1 MLVSIV
7 CVVCALALA
16 ISSAFTFWP
25 VTAWYDFYRPL
36 VMFIAG
42 YFAGIAISWIFI
54 DVSGRLISSFK
65 KKKLKTIKNKYVKS
79 ICKTTADE
87 FLAKLDGI
95 KDKLDRDLN
104 FFFDSDPA
112 ADSKDEIIMA
122 YPGFMAIA
130 YYRVAHELYKLGV
143 NYVPRIITEIAHSK
157 TGIDIH
163 PACKIGCPFFIDHGT
178 GIVVGETSEIGNYV
192 KMYHGVTLGALSLEG
207 GQALHGVKRH
217 PTIKDYVT
225 IYSGASILGGE
236 TVIEERA
243 VIGSNVFIVNSVVK
257 DTKVIYLENHVK
269 INK

>member
-1 MLVSIV
+1 MISF
-7 CVVCALALA
+7 A
-16 ISSAFTFWP
+16 IYFIYTHNIRMVEKKCFETFP
-25 VTAWYDFYRPL
+25 KRNEIKDILQEVKSYMYPNYFED
-36 VMFIAG
+36 AG
-42 YFAGIAISWIFI
+42 KDIKA
-54 DVSGRLISSFK
+54 FK
-65 KKKLKTIKNKYVKS
+65 KKKLEIIKKLYLKS
-79 ICKTTADE
+79 VCQTTVDGFLRVIDE
-87 FLAKLDGI
+87 IKEKLD
-95 KDKLDRDLN
+95 KDLE

-112 ADSKDEIIMA
+112 ADSKDEIVMA

-143 NYVPRIITEIAHSK
+143 CYVPRIITEIAHSK

-178 GIVVGETSEIGNYV
+178 GVVIGETSEIGNYV

-207 GQALHGVKRH
+207 GQSLHGKKRH

-225 IYSGASILGGE
+225 IYAGASILGGE

-257 DTKVIYLENHVK
+257 DTKVIYSENNIK
-269 INK
+269 IK

>member
-1 MLVSIV
+1 MKMNK
-7 CVVCALALA
+7 C
-16 ISSAFTFWP
+16 FETFP
-25 VTAWYDFYRPL
+25 KRNEVKEFLKELKSYMYPNYFED
-36 VMFIAG
+36 AG
-42 YFAGIAISWIFI
+42 
-54 DVSGRLISSFK
+54 DNISSFK
-65 KKKLKTIKNKYVKS
+65 KKKLEIIKKIYLKS
-79 ICKTTADE
+79 ICKTTWDKFALVIDDIK
-87 FLAKLDGI
+87 AKLD
-95 KDKLDRDLN
+95 KDLD
-104 FFFDSDPA
+104 FFYEGDPA

-130 YYRVAHELYKLGV
+130 YYRIAHELYKLGV
-143 NYVPRIITEIAHSK
+143 CYVPRIITEIAHSK

-178 GIVVGETSEIGNYV
+178 GIVIGETSEIGNYV

-207 GQALHGVKRH
+207 GHALHGVKRH

-257 DTKVIYLENHVK
+257 DTKVIYSENNIK
-269 INK
+269 IK

>member
-1 MLVSIV
+1 MSK
-7 CVVCALALA
+7 C
-16 ISSAFTFWP
+16 FDTFP
-25 VTAWYDFYRPL
+25 KRHEIKFFLKEVKSYLYPNYFED
-36 VMFIAG
+36 AG
-42 YFAGIAISWIFI
+42 E
-54 DVSGRLISSFK
+54 DVNSFK
-65 KKKLKTIKNKYVKS
+65 KKKLKVIKNLYLES
-79 ICKTTADE
+79 ICKTTVEGFLNVLDE
-87 FLAKLDGI
+87 IKSKLD
-95 KDKLDRDLN
+95 KDLD
-104 FFFDSDPA
+104 FFYESDPA

-143 NYVPRIITEIAHSK
+143 DYVPRIITEIAHSK

-178 GIVVGETSEIGNYV
+178 GVVIGETSEIGNYV

-207 GQALHGVKRH
+207 GHALHGVKRH

-257 DTKVIYLENHVK
+257 DTKVIYSENNIK
-269 INK
+269 IK

>member
-1 MLVSIV
+1 MYPNY
-7 CVVCALALA
+7 
-16 ISSAFTFWP
+16 FE
-25 VTAWYDFYRPL
+25 D
-36 VMFIAG
+36 AG
-42 YFAGIAISWIFI
+42 
-54 DVSGRLISSFK
+54 DDISSFK
-65 KKKLKTIKNKYVKS
+65 KKKLEIIKKIYLKS
-79 ICKTTADE
+79 ICKTTWDKFALVIDDIK
-87 FLAKLDGI
+87 AKLD
-95 KDKLDRDLN
+95 KDLD
-104 FFFDSDPA
+104 FFYEGDPA

-130 YYRVAHELYKLGV
+130 YYRIAHELYKLGV
-143 NYVPRIITEIAHSK
+143 CYVPRIITEIAHSK

-178 GIVVGETSEIGNYV
+178 GIVIGETSEIGNYV

-207 GQALHGVKRH
+207 GHALHGVKRH

-257 DTKVIYLENHVK
+257 DTKVIYSENNIK
-269 INK
+269 IK

>member
-1 MLVSIV
+1 MFAVFRAYTHNI
-7 CVVCALALA
+7 CVMATNKC
-16 ISSAFTFWP
+16 FETFP
-25 VTAWYDFYRPL
+25 KRDEVKKFLKELKSYMYPNYFED
-36 VMFIAG
+36 AG
-42 YFAGIAISWIFI
+42 DNI
-54 DVSGRLISSFK
+54 DSFK
-65 KKKLKTIKNKYVKS
+65 KKKLEVIKKIYLKS
-79 ICKTTADE
+79 ICKTTWDKFVLVIDE
-87 FLAKLDGI
+87 IKAKLD
-95 KDKLDRDLN
+95 KDLE
-104 FFFDSDPA
+104 FFYEADPA

-130 YYRVAHELYKLGV
+130 YYRIAHELYKLGV
-143 NYVPRIITEIAHSK
+143 CYVPRIITEIAHSK

-178 GIVVGETSEIGNYV
+178 GIVIGETSEIGNFV

-257 DTKVIYLENHVK
+257 DTKVIYSENNIK
-269 INK
+269 IK